1 MALRR
6 KKEKEG
12 REEIG
17 KNLFWIQ
24 CIEKSEEKYIKSS
37 QIKEKAGW
45 SCFYK
50 EKIKK
55 NFFVFVSSEIRK
67 RKEEQIYRD
76 KLIRLKKLYIDS
88 S

>member
-6 KKEKEG
+6 KKERKRGERN
-12 REEIG
+12 REEFILNPMYR
-17 KNLFWIQ
+17 K
-24 CIEKSEEKYIKSS
+24 KSEEKYIKSS

-55 NFFVFVSSEIRK
+55 NFLFLFRAKLEKKRRKYIEIN
-67 RKEEQIYRD
+67 
-76 KLIRLKKLYIDS
+76 
-88 S
+88 